1 MPLESEIIDRLR
13 KRARTDPRVRIGIGD
28 DAAVIETEGPT
39 DLIVC
44 CDLLVEGV
52 HFRPEWTP
60 PFLLGRKSLA
70 VSLSDVAAMGGIP
83 RFATT
88 SIAIPAW
95 CTSEFVDQFFDGL
108 FELAEA
114 SGVSIIGGDTSSSRD
129 SLFIDVSLIGECARG
144 KAVGRRGARSG
155 DRIFVSGSLGGS
167 ALGLLV
173 FQNGFRLSDADSL
186 DPLRN
191 PALKHLSP
199 EPRLA
204 LGRDIGKLSLATS
217 MIDIS
222 DGLSTDLWHIL
233 DESKVGA
240 RIRAAAIPVG
250 KSTVSIAVERGVDA
264 IALALNSGEEYELLF
279 TVNPSNVERVKQLA
293 ESLGEQITE
302 IGFVVESGGLQLER
316 DNTVVAIEPRG
327 YQHVI

>member
-13 KRARTDPRVRIGIGD
+13 NRGRTDPRVRIGIGD
-28 DAAVIETEGPT
+28 DAAVIETGGST

-52 HFRPEWTP
+52 HFRSEWTP
-60 PFLLGRKSLA
+60 PILLGRKSLA
-70 VSLSDVAAMGGIP
+70 VSLSDVAAMGGTP

-88 SIAIPAW
+88 SIALPAW

-108 FELAEA
+108 FELAEDI
-114 SGVSIIGGDTSSSRD
+114 GVSIIGGDTSGSRD
-129 SLFIDVSLIGECARG
+129 SLFIDVSVIGECARG

-155 DRIFVSGSLGGS
+155 DRFFVSGSLGGS
-167 ALGLLV
+167 ALGLLL
-173 FQNGFRLSDADSL
+173 FQDGFRLSDADSQ
-186 DPLRN
+186 DPMRI
-191 PALKHLSP
+191 PASRHLSP

-204 LGRDIGKLSLATS
+204 LGREIGSLSLASS

-240 RIRAAAIPVG
+240 RIRAASIPIG
-250 KSTVSIAVERGVDA
+250 QSTVSIARELGIDA
-264 IALALNSGEEYELLF
+264 IELALNSGEEYELLF
-279 TVNPSNVERVKQLA
+279 TVDPSNVERVKRLA
-293 ESLGEQITE
+293 ESLGETVTE

-316 DNTVVAIEPRG
+316 DNSVRAIEPRG